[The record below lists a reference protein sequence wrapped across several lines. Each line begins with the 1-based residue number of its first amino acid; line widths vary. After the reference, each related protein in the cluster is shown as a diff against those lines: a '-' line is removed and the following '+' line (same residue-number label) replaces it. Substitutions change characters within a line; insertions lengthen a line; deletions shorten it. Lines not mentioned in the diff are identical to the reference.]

1 MTAID
6 RVCFPPGIAFPR
18 ELFADCLAHSEF
30 QGWGVEAEGRLVAF
44 SVLCYAGPRVAHII
58 TIDVL
63 PDYRRLGIAD
73 ALMGEIERSARE
85 RRLRRM
91 VLQVEVENP
100 EALALY
106 RKWNYQPKSILP
118 DYYGPGLD
126 AFMMDKLLS
135 A

>member
-1 MTAID
+1 
-6 RVCFPPGIAFPR
+6 
-18 ELFADCLAHSEF
+18 
-30 QGWGVEAEGRLVAF
+30 
-44 SVLCYAGPRVAHII
+44 VAHVI

-73 ALMGEIERSARE
+73 TLMGEIERSARE
-85 RRLRRM
+85 RRLRRLA
-91 VLQVEVENP
+91 LQVEVENQ